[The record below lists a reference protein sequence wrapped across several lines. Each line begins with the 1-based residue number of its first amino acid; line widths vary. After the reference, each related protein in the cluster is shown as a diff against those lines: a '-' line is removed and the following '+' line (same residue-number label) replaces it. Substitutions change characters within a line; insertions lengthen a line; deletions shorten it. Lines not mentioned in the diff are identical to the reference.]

1 MYDIKSLQDALNTN
15 VSNTVTT
22 GLQDQLNKI
31 IAWIVIPTLVLTV
44 AIIVIYVV
52 HMLRRRKIENAIL
65 EIRDILREIKLDQI
79 ASKPRPDTPPTA
91 PQAISEQSDEPPTS
105 LAQL

>member
-44 AIIVIYVV
+44 AIIVLYVI

-65 EIRDILREIKLDQI
+65 EIRDTLRDIKFTQ
-79 ASKPRPDTPPTA
+79 TA
-91 PQAISEQSDEPPTS
+91 PTEPWLKPETPAVADSTS
-105 LAQL
+105 MPDKNL

>member
-15 VSNTVTT
+15 VTNTVTT

-65 EIRDILREIKLDQI
+65 EIRDTLREIKFAQT
-79 ASKPRPDTPPTA
+79 TPAQPWPAAKDISLETKTSQPVDPITETTA
-91 PQAISEQSDEPPTS
+91 
-105 LAQL
+105 

>member
-15 VSNTVTT
+15 VTNTVTT

-65 EIRDILREIKLDQI
+65 EIRDTLRDMKLAEI
-79 ASKPRPDTPPTA
+79 T
-91 PQAISEQSDEPPTS
+91 
-105 LAQL
+105 LAQPGPVAKDISLETKTSQPVDAITETTA